1 MSKIIQQIFLLSA
14 LLIFI
19 FQFSTAQSIISGTI
33 TDKDGI
39 YLNGA
44 SIVIESFNIS
54 TQSDE
59 NGNFELILKEAG
71 IYKVSISHLGMK
83 SENRKIILD
92 HSPYV
97 LEVQLTPDPLEL
109 SSVIITGSFNN
120 QTRLATSIASSL
132 ISSEKIN
139 NSAALGT
146 AELLGNVTGI
156 FVDASAGSIFTRV
169 YSRGISSSA
178 EEDIGWYYMSLQ
190 EDGLPV
196 TNYHTTYYGPDL
208 FHRVDLTTR
217 RLEAVRG
224 GSAMITSSNS
234 PGGIFNFISKTG
246 GDRFGADMVVTGGLQ
261 GDNNLLARYDINV
274 GGAISDQNINY
285 NIGGFYRYDQ
295 GARNTDIN
303 WENGGQLK
311 ANITKRT
318 KKGFIKVYA
327 KYLNDKVNRYQGLA
341 ATNWSNPTPAFGQD
355 FNTTAL
361 NLPKISTN
369 IIDGRING
377 NRDGNSS
384 YSYNTNDGIQTKDLA
399 LGLHISHEI
408 AGWNISSN
416 FKVSDKKSDWN
427 STIANQP
434 LGLEGF
440 FPYLLSGIDP
450 TFQNIPLGNVVFR
463 DAQSNEIIARVNNF
477 GILGPFEG
485 LPPSFEYLE
494 GSLPNDALLGI
505 APWKK
510 IDEAT
515 EFMGEFVISKQ
526 LENHKLTSGFY
537 YAHSNIE
544 SFTSAS
550 FAYATYENNPRALY
564 VTLENEGFPIV
575 ELSDKTGISNYGG
588 LLYNRGS
595 AKINQLAF
603 FLNDNIQLGDNF
615 NIDAGLRYDM
625 VNHTGNKDRSA
636 PKFNPGGIDNDE
648 TTAYNNSTLYV
659 TQKDPFDFDYKYL
672 SWSLG
677 LNYLLAEDIAVFGRV
692 SNGHKA
698 PEMNY
703 YFNNF
708 DGLPIDK
715 AGTEQDI
722 LQGELGLKIISS
734 RFSLFTT
741 AFYSQLDNI
750 AFSEFVLDQQDG
762 SIFFT
767 PIQLNKTTTIGL
779 EVEGLWT
786 VVNNLDI
793 NIKATIQNPEATRFN
808 IYNANGTT
816 DSSDDI
822 ITNYSGNKIPHNP
835 DLMLEISPTYTR
847 NNINVF
853 VSWRY
858 MGKRQ
863 GNVSNAFQLPSFSTI
878 NAGIGYQ
885 LHKNINITLIAN
897 NLFNSKGLM
906 NFFGPNEFGS
916 NSNAATAEYI
926 EQNPDASFV
935 VFPISPRSLFLK
947 VGYSFN

>member
-1 MSKIIQQIFLLSA
+1 MIKILQKFISFIAVITFSIGATFGQSTLSGDITDESGMPLVGANIHISELNTNTQSKENGSFFLEFEENGIYHITISYIGLKTQTKEIIVDNAPLT
-14 LLIFI
+14 LLI
-19 FQFSTAQSIISGTI
+19 Q
-33 TDKDGI
+33 
-39 YLNGA
+39 
-44 SIVIESFNIS
+44 
-54 TQSDE
+54 
-59 NGNFELILKEAG
+59 
-71 IYKVSISHLGMK
+71 M
-83 SENRKIILD
+83 
-92 HSPYV
+92 
-97 LEVQLTPDPLEL
+97 TPDPLEL
-109 SSVIITGSFNN
+109 GSIIVTGSFNN
-120 QTRLATSIASSL
+120 QSRLVTSIASSTL
-132 ISSEKIN
+132 SAKEIN
-139 NSAALGT
+139 NSGALGT
-146 AELLGNVTGI
+146 AELLNNVTGT
-156 FVDASAGSIFTRV
+156 FVDASAGSVFSKV

-178 EEDIGWYYMSLQ
+178 EDDIGWYYMSLQ

-208 FHRVDLTTR
+208 FHRADLTTR

-224 GSAMITSSNS
+224 GSSMITSSNA

-246 GDRFGADMVVTGGLQ
+246 GDKFRADMVVSGGLQ
-261 GDNNLLARYDINV
+261 GDNNLLARYDLNL
-274 GGAISDQNINY
+274 GGAISDKNINY

-303 WENGGQLK
+303 WENGGQIK

-318 KKGFIKVYA
+318 KKGFIKLYA

-341 ATNWSNPTPAFGQD
+341 ATNWSNPQPAFGQD
-355 FNTTAL
+355 FNNTAL
-361 NLPKISTN
+361 NLPTISTN
-369 IIDGRING
+369 IIDGRIAN
-377 NRDGNSS
+377 NDGTST
-384 YSYNTNDGIQTKDLA
+384 YRYNTNDGIQTNDLA
-399 LGLHISHEI
+399 LGLHVSHEI

-463 DAQSNEIIARVNNF
+463 DAQSNEILARVNNF
-477 GILGPFEG
+477 GILGPFQG

-515 EFMGEFVISKQ
+515 EFMEELKISKQ
-526 LENHKLTSGFY
+526 IKNHTITGGAYFAYSK
-537 YAHSNIE
+537 IE

-564 VTLENEGFPIV
+564 VTLENEGSPIV

-595 AKINQLAF
+595 AKINQQAF

-615 NIDAGLRYDM
+615 NIDAGLRYDK
-625 VNHTGNKDRSA
+625 VGHKGDKDRSA
-636 PKFNPGGIDNDE
+636 PNFSPGGIDNDE
-648 TTAYNNSTLYV
+648 TTAYNNSTLYA
-659 TQKDPFDFDYKYL
+659 TQKDPFDFDYNYL

-677 LNYLLAEDIAVFGRV
+677 LNYLLADDIAIFGRV

-708 DGLPIDK
+708 NGLPIDK

-722 LQGELGLKIISS
+722 LQGEFGLKVISPK
-734 RFSLFTT
+734 FSLFTT

-779 EVEGLWT
+779 EVEGLLT
-786 VVNNLDI
+786 LVDNLDI

-808 IYNANGTT
+808 IYNANETV
-816 DSSDDI
+816 DQSDDY
-822 ITNYSGNKIPHNP
+822 ITDFSGKKLPHNP
-835 DLMLEISPTYTR
+835 KLMFEISPSYR
-847 NNINVF
+847 LGKVDIF
-853 VSWRY
+853 ASWRY
-858 MGKRQ
+858 MGERE
-863 GNVSNAFQLPSFSTI
+863 GNVSNAFQLPAFSTVK
-878 NAGIGYQ
+878 AGLGYQ
-885 LHKNINITLIAN
+885 LNKSINITLIVN
-897 NLFNSKGLM
+897 NLLNSKGLM

-916 NSNAATAEYI
+916 NSNAATTEYI
-926 EQNPDASFV
+926 NENPDASFV
-935 VFPISPRSLFLK
+935 VFPISPRALFLK
-947 VGYSFN
+947 VGYTL